1 MTAHYDRLETRPQ
14 TERQMAQFACLMAQI
29 AHAKA
34 NAPYYRDVLRDV
46 DPAAIADR
54 TALAALP
61 LTRKSDLI
69 ALQRATP
76 PLGGL
81 ATVPPTALRRLFQ
94 SPGPIYDVQGH
105 ARDYWRLGRALHAAG
120 IRAGDL
126 VHVGFSYHLTP
137 AAMMIEEAAAA
148 LGCVTFAGGTGN
160 TEQQVQA
167 LADLGATAYAGTPSL
182 LSILLD
188 RARELGVRIA
198 ALKRASVAAEALPA
212 ALRERFAAE
221 GIHVRQW
228 YGTADVGLI
237 AYEAEA
243 LPGLIVDEGVLVEIV
258 RPGTGEPVADG
269 EVGEVV
275 VTLLHAPEYPLIRFA
290 TGDLSRFL
298 PGESRCGRT
307 NVRLEGWLGRA
318 DQAVKVRGLFVHP
331 AHITEVMRR
340 HPQLL
345 RARLVIARRGLSD
358 DMTLKCEVDPSA
370 EGSLPTTD
378 DLAETLQLITRLRG
392 TVQLLPLGS
401 LPNDGKVIEDLRN
414 LT

>member
-1 MTAHYDRLETRPQ
+1 M
-14 TERQMAQFACLMAQI
+14 
-29 AHAKA
+29 
-34 NAPYYRDVLRDV
+34 
-46 DPAAIADR
+46 
-54 TALAALP
+54 
-61 LTRKSDLI
+61 
-69 ALQRATP
+69 
-76 PLGGL
+76 
-81 ATVPPTALRRLFQ
+81 PPTALRRLFQ

-148 LGCVTFAGGTGN
+148 LGCVAFAGGTGN
-160 TEQQVQA
+160 TEQQVHA
-167 LADLGATAYAGTPSL
+167 LADLGATAFAGTPSL

-401 LPNDGKVIEDLRN
+401 LPSDDKVIEDLRN
-414 LT
+414 HT